1 MKATRSHE
9 ISSPS
14 VQVQLE
20 TGRPN
25 ACSMCHLDRSLGWVN
40 EALVEGFGAAPVAMG
55 ADDRDLPVGVVAA
68 LRGDAGQRGLVA
80 WAMGWEPAL
89 EASVSGW
96 MERLLAT
103 LMLDTYDAVRFNAMR
118 ALRLQPGYES
128 MDVDFLADE
137 ADRERVRD
145 QILERWR
152 AQGSGVDIPDAL
164 HNRLLRERDLT
175 PVYLSE

>member
-1 MKATRSHE
+1 
-9 ISSPS
+9 
-14 VQVQLE
+14 
-20 TGRPN
+20 
-25 ACSMCHLDRSLGWVN
+25 
-40 EALVEGFGAAPVAMG
+40 
-55 ADDRDLPVGVVAA
+55 
-68 LRGDAGQRGLVA
+68 
-80 WAMGWEPAL
+80 
-89 EASVSGW
+89 
-96 MERLLAT
+96 MERLLGT

-128 MDVDFLADE
+128 MDADFLADE
-137 ADRERVRD
+137 SERERVRD